1 MGKQVIL
8 TLMEGSFEQGLP
20 AMLRI
25 REDGALAEDEI
36 QVIGK
41 LPPAPN
47 ILLELFNDWRLAYR
61 LIVMPHSRIR
71 AEPTQVPNVS
81 CHQLGNEL
89 ADCLNNWLNSGYKGW
104 QKIRDGLQQNLSKTD
119 EIRVIIQTEDI
130 RLWRLPWHLWDLFS
144 NDYTKAEIALSGSEY
159 KPSGSRTAPLTN
171 TVKILAILG
180 GSTGIDVQ
188 KDWALLN
195 QLPNVELDFLPE
207 PQRGE
212 LYKKLWENQWKIL
225 FFAGHSSSGADGD
238 TGEIYINQTD
248 SLSIADLKN
257 TLTSAIERGLQIAIF
272 NSCDGLGLARELA
285 NLHIPVII
293 VMREPVD
300 DLAAQEF
307 LKYFLRSFT
316 EDKSLYLAVRE
327 ARGILEDR
335 KEEFPFAS
343 WLPVIFQ
350 NPATV
355 PPTWQEMLG
364 RTVSDRNR
372 IIQRLYKP
380 FLLFLISLI
389 LSWLLSIVLNNEFP
403 PSSWRNIPDN
413 HWKAQYFDNPHLRG
427 SSVFVE
433 DLGEGSKPLFP
444 RWGEKKPNKNTPK
457 DHFSALITT
466 KRYLER
472 GRYIITVYADDGV
485 QVKIEG
491 KTKID
496 KWVNQDVNNL
506 YCNYFNSEGREYP
519 VTVEYRENDGI
530 ARLDLD
536 IQPYKSFEKSLAFS
550 VCKFEERVSNSIKTT
565 SALKSA
571 SSSATT
577 QLKVFD
583 GDSWHQ
589 ET

>member
-1 MGKQVIL
+1 
-8 TLMEGSFEQGLP
+8 MEGSFEHGFP
-20 AMLRI
+20 AILRI
-25 REDGALAEDEI
+25 REDSAPAEAEI
-36 QVIGK
+36 QVLGK

-47 ILLELFNDWRLAYR
+47 ILLELFNDWQLAYR
-61 LIVMPHSRIR
+61 QMVIPHSRIR
-71 AEPTQVPNVS
+71 AEPTPVPNVS
-81 CHQLGNEL
+81 CHQLGDEL

-130 RLWRLPWHLWDLFS
+130 RLWRLPWHLWELFS
-144 NDYTKAEIALSGSEY
+144 NDYTKAEIALSASEY
-159 KPSGSRTAPLTN
+159 KPSGSRIAPLTN
-171 TVKILAILG
+171 TVRILAILG
-180 GSTGIDVQ
+180 HNSRGIDVQ
-188 KDWALLN
+188 QDRALLN
-195 QLPNVELDFLPE
+195 QLPNGKPTFLPE
-207 PQRGE
+207 PQRGD
-212 LYKKLWENQWKIL
+212 LYEHLRKHQWEIL
-225 FFAGHSSSGADGD
+225 FFAGHSSSELDGE

-257 TLTSAIERGLQIAIF
+257 TLRSAIEGGLQIAIF

-285 NLHIPVII
+285 DLHIPVII

-307 LKYFLRSFT
+307 LKHFLGSFA
-316 EDKSLYLAVRE
+316 DGKSLYLAVRE

-350 NPATV
+350 NPAAA

-364 RTVSDRNR
+364 GKVSDRNR

-380 FLLFLISLI
+380 FILFLISLI
-389 LSWLLSIVLNNEFP
+389 LSWQLSIVLNNEFP
-403 PSSWRNIPDN
+403 PSSWRNIPEN
-413 HWKAQYFDNPHLRG
+413 HWKAKYFDNVYPKM
-427 SSVFVE
+427 SSPRFVE
-433 DLGEGSKPLFP
+433 DLGEGSEPLF
-444 RWGEKKPNKNTPK
+444 RNWGEEKPNKNTPK

-472 GRYIITVYADDGV
+472 GRYIIIVHADDGV
-485 QVKIEG
+485 RVKIEG
-491 KTKID
+491 KTEID

-530 ARLDLD
+530 ARLYLD
-536 IQPYKSFEKSLAFS
+536 IQPYKSFEKSPAFS
-550 VCKFEERVSNSIKTT
+550 ECKFEERVSNSIKTT